1 MLKLTN
7 SSNRPIFVNISDI
20 AFVSEQSSFIAD
32 TNTHYTKITFTHG
45 SEVYVTEPAEEIV
58 RYIVNKKSY
67 SSNTQYDT
75 LTNRVIHQDDNDFDT
90 LIEALD
96 YAQIHLRAKIKEHQ
110 EKDTGLYQQKIYED
124 FLKEFERLSQS
135 LVSVTVREMK

>member
-7 SSNRPIFVNISDI
+7 SSNRPIFINISDI
-20 AFVSEQSSFIAD
+20 AFVTEQSSYTGDDF
-32 TNTHYTKITFTHG
+32 TKITFTHG

-75 LTNRVIHQDDNDFDT
+75 LTNRVIHQDDDDFDT

-124 FLKEFERLSQS
+124 FLEGFERLSRS
-135 LVSVTVREMK
+135 LVSVTVREME